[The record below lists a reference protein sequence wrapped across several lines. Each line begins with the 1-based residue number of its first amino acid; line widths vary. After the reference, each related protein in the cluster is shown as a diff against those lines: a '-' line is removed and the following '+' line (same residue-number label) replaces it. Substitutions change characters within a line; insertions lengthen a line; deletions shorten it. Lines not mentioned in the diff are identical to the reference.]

1 MIELKGKNI
10 VLIGMPGVGKSTVG
24 VLLAKQVG
32 YSFLDTDIYIQ
43 TNEGKSLQ
51 ALIRQHGTTGF
62 CDIEARYMI
71 SISVKAHV
79 LATGGS
85 VIYRP
90 KAMKHFKT
98 TGVVIHLDID
108 LDRLKKRLDDLSARG
123 VVIAPGLTLD
133 ALYAERQPLYANY
146 ADITVKTDVLAP
158 DQVVRELIEQL
169 K

>member
-1 MIELKGKNI
+1 
-10 VLIGMPGVGKSTVG
+10 
-24 VLLAKQVG
+24 
-32 YSFLDTDIYIQ
+32 
-43 TNEGKSLQ
+43 
-51 ALIRQHGTTGF
+51 
-62 CDIEARYMI
+62 MI

-98 TGVVIHLDID
+98 TGVVIHLDIE

-133 ALYAERQPLYANY
+133 ALYAERQPLYAKY